1 MESNKKLLSISESF
15 PVGRVKAFKPLG
27 HSGQARL
34 QAVVGSRLTVKG
46 FPQTMGLLM
55 ILEKIKEK

>member
-1 MESNKKLLSISESF
+1 
-15 PVGRVKAFKPLG
+15 VGRVKAFKPLG

-34 QAVVGSRLTVKG
+34 QAVVGSILTVKG
-46 FPQTMGLLM
+46 FPKTMGLLM